1 MILSPF
7 GPIYPILIPLPWET
21 VWGSM
26 CVLTE
31 LLDSQIQCIMLF
43 FFFSTLSTLLRYHWH
58 TVNDMFN
65 MSNFITLDI

>member
-31 LLDSQIQCIMLF
+31 LLDSQIQCIMPF
-43 FFFSTLSTLLRYHWH
+43 FFLFDF
-58 TVNDMFN
+58 V
-65 MSNFITLDI
+65 NFIKVSLAYGKRHV